1 MYWCHNTHVSAKF
14 AFAMV
19 AFEEGPNK
27 RIKKEI
33 DEDWEFLENRIKIEL
48 DRKVLVRYTDFKDVE
63 EIKHYD
69 MRTFW
74 YILALYA
81 TKNPQEAKFGA
92 LWERQGEGNVDELV
106 DVNILAD
113 LNRLNPIK
121 YYVT

>member
-1 MYWCHNTHVSAKF
+1 M
-14 AFAMV
+14 
-19 AFEEGPNK
+19 
-27 RIKKEI
+27 
-33 DEDWEFLENRIKIEL
+33 
-48 DRKVLVRYTDFKDVE
+48 RYTDFKDVE